1 LLAHFTPEVVW
12 DSGRQ
17 RSMIFFDARR
27 TTGTR
32 NYRHRGRMRERKL
45 QRGSFEGHLV
55 VPSDRLDP
63 RDFGEDFRGRVLIF
77 EVGAAGEDP

>member
-1 LLAHFTPEVVW
+1 
-12 DSGRQ
+12 
-17 RSMIFFDARR
+17 
-27 TTGTR
+27 
-32 NYRHRGRMRERKL
+32 MRERKL